1 MKKVLSIVFLVA
13 AMLFAA
19 NANAQIK
26 FGLKGGLNVTNM
38 TFTKDIFDA
47 SNKTGFF
54 IGPMVKVSLPLGFSV
69 DAAALYDQKSAD
81 VKYEYTEVMY
91 VDKTTDGS
99 FLLSPSVDVVYKKS
113 SGVAKVKQ
121 QSINVPVNLRYAVG
135 LGSMANMFFF
145 AGPQWG
151 FNIGHKN
158 YDTSFSN
165 DQEGHNFFSF
175 KNSNFSINVG
185 LGATLLKHLQVS
197 ANYNIACGKTADIS
211 YGKVL
216 ESIAKARSRSNCWQ
230 IALGYWF

>member
-1 MKKVLSIVFLVA
+1 MFFINRINKKENMKKVLSIVFLVA

-99 FLLSPSVDVVYKKS
+99 FLLSPSVDVVYQKS

-151 FNIGHKN
+151 
-158 YDTSFSN
+158 
-165 DQEGHNFFSF
+165 
-175 KNSNFSINVG
+175 INVG
-185 LGATLLKHLQVS
+185 DENFKWDERSSYSLRKATFS
-197 ANYNIACGKTADIS
+197 G
-211 YGKVL
+211 
-216 ESIAKARSRSNCWQ
+216 RSLHENLFIMRR
-230 IALGYWF
+230 